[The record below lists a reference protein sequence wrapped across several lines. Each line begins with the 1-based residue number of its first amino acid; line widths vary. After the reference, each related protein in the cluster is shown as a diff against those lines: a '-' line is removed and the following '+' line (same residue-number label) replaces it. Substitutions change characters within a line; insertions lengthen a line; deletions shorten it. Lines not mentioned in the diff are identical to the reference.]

1 MLMGILSLATQA
13 HATLAMMTAAGW
25 QFWIDRGGTFTDII
39 GRAPDGTL
47 HTRKFLSDNPEH
59 YPDAAVAGL
68 VEVLAAQ
75 DPGAPVD
82 AIKMG
87 TTVATNALLERS
99 GADTAFVVTAGFGDA
114 LRIAYQDRPDLFAL
128 HIQLRKP
135 LHAAVLEVE
144 ERLSASGEILQPLN
158 EETLRTGL
166 IGLREAG
173 VDGLAVCLMH
183 GYRFPRHEQRV
194 GEIARELGF
203 GQVSLSHQTTPLPK
217 LVSRGDTTVADAYL
231 SPLLSHYLTGFRAAL
246 AEAGIKA
253 TRIQFMQ
260 SNGGLVAGEL
270 FRGKDSVL
278 SGPAGGVVG
287 MVATCREAGGT
298 QLIGFDMGGTST
310 DVTLY
315 DGDFELVNDNIVAGV
330 RLQAPMLRIH
340 TVAAGGG
347 SVLRFAQGRFQAGP
361 ESAGAA
367 PGPASYGRGGPL
379 AVTDANLVLGRLL
392 PERFPRVFGPDGDA
406 PLDRDAAAATLES
419 IAEEVNLTTGNSLS
433 AEAVAEG
440 FVQVAVD
447 NMANAIKTVSTQRGR
462 DPADFTLCCFGG
474 AGGQHACEVA
484 NALGIR
490 RILVHPLAGLL
501 SALGMGAA
509 PTRAYRQA
517 TADRPL
523 DASVLAWLD
532 AQLQT
537 LGQACREELR
547 QQDIDPQSLVQVATL
562 QLRVAGSDT
571 TLPVTWSGDLAAGNA
586 AFRQLHR
593 QRFGFNS
600 GTDAPW
606 IESLQVAVTGQ
617 GADPN
622 TASMTAAETASARAA
637 TSDFYF
643 AGNWHAAQ
651 VWERS
656 ALADGQRVSGPALIT
671 ETHSTTV
678 VIPGWTLTAQ
688 PGGML
693 MLSHDHAVRSERHAG
708 PHPNP
713 IMLELFNNHC
723 MNIAEQM
730 GAVLENTA
738 HSVNIKERRDF
749 SCALFDARGQLVAN
763 APHIPVHLG
772 SMSESVQALL
782 ASQTLRPGDS
792 WMVNDP
798 YQGGTHLPDITV
810 VTSFHVEPDEPP
822 LFVLACRAHHA
833 DVGGITPGSM
843 PAHSRDIREE
853 GQRFAGFPLVQAG
866 ELKRRE
872 LLAALADGPHPARNP
887 AQNLADLRAQLA
899 ANEKGLA
906 GLRQML
912 GHFGRPLVSAYL
924 DYVQDNAETAV
935 RAAIRELGSGA
946 GTAAL
951 DDGAVIRV
959 QIDTDPDSGA
969 ARVDFSGTSGPSAG
983 NLNAPRAIARA
994 AVLYAFRC
1002 LVTSQIPLNEGCL
1015 RPVEIHIP
1023 DDTLLSPEFPAAV
1036 AAGNVE
1042 TSQCI
1047 ANALFQA
1054 LGVLAASQG
1063 TMNNLSFGDARYQ
1076 YYETLGGGAGAGR
1089 DFPGASAVHT
1099 HMTNSRITD
1108 PEILEA
1114 RYPVLLREF
1123 AIRRDS
1129 GGAGAQPG
1137 GDGLLRA
1144 IEFLHPMH
1152 IAIVANHRR
1161 QGPPG
1166 LTGGAPGKAG
1176 INMVVRADEQIEYL
1190 PGIAETDLAAGDML
1204 IIATPGGGG
1213 FGRPTSQTR

>member
-1 MLMGILSLATQA
+1 
-13 HATLAMMTAAGW
+13 
-25 QFWIDRGGTFTDII
+25 
-39 GRAPDGTL
+39 
-47 HTRKFLSDNPEH
+47 
-59 YPDAAVAGL
+59 
-68 VEVLAAQ
+68 
-75 DPGAPVD
+75 
-82 AIKMG
+82 
-87 TTVATNALLERS
+87 
-99 GADTAFVVTAGFGDA
+99 
-114 LRIAYQDRPDLFAL
+114 
-128 HIQLRKP
+128 
-135 LHAAVLEVE
+135 
-144 ERLSASGEILQPLN
+144 
-158 EETLRTGL
+158 
-166 IGLREAG
+166 
-173 VDGLAVCLMH
+173 
-183 GYRFPRHEQRV
+183 
-194 GEIARELGF
+194 
-203 GQVSLSHQTTPLPK
+203 
-217 LVSRGDTTVADAYL
+217 
-231 SPLLSHYLTGFRAAL
+231 
-246 AEAGIKA
+246 
-253 TRIQFMQ
+253 
-260 SNGGLVAGEL
+260 
-270 FRGKDSVL
+270 
-278 SGPAGGVVG
+278 
-287 MVATCREAGGT
+287 
-298 QLIGFDMGGTST
+298 
-310 DVTLY
+310 
-315 DGDFELVNDNIVAGV
+315 
-330 RLQAPMLRIH
+330 
-340 TVAAGGG
+340 
-347 SVLRFAQGRFQAGP
+347 
-361 ESAGAA
+361 
-367 PGPASYGRGGPL
+367 
-379 AVTDANLVLGRLL
+379 
-392 PERFPRVFGPDGDA
+392 
-406 PLDRDAAAATLES
+406 
-419 IAEEVNLTTGNSLS
+419 
-433 AEAVAEG
+433 
-440 FVQVAVD
+440 
-447 NMANAIKTVSTQRGR
+447 
-462 DPADFTLCCFGG
+462 
-474 AGGQHACEVA
+474 
-484 NALGIR
+484 
-490 RILVHPLAGLL
+490 
-501 SALGMGAA
+501 
-509 PTRAYRQA
+509 
-517 TADRPL
+517 
-523 DASVLAWLD
+523 
-532 AQLQT
+532 
-537 LGQACREELR
+537 
-547 QQDIDPQSLVQVATL
+547 
-562 QLRVAGSDT
+562 
-571 TLPVTWSGDLAAGNA
+571 
-586 AFRQLHR
+586 
-593 QRFGFNS
+593 
-600 GTDAPW
+600 
-606 IESLQVAVTGQ
+606 
-617 GADPN
+617 
-622 TASMTAAETASARAA
+622 
-637 TSDFYF
+637 
-643 AGNWHAAQ
+643 
-651 VWERS
+651 
-656 ALADGQRVSGPALIT
+656 
-671 ETHSTTV
+671 
-678 VIPGWTLTAQ
+678 
-688 PGGML
+688 
-693 MLSHDHAVRSERHAG
+693 
-708 PHPNP
+708 
-713 IMLELFNNHC
+713 
-723 MNIAEQM
+723 
-730 GAVLENTA
+730 
-738 HSVNIKERRDF
+738 
-749 SCALFDARGQLVAN
+749 
-763 APHIPVHLG
+763 
-772 SMSESVQALL
+772 
-782 ASQTLRPGDS
+782 
-792 WMVNDP
+792 
-798 YQGGTHLPDITV
+798 
-810 VTSFHVEPDEPP
+810 
-822 LFVLACRAHHA
+822 
-833 DVGGITPGSM
+833 M

>member
-1 MLMGILSLATQA
+1 
-13 HATLAMMTAAGW
+13 MMTAAGW

-68 VEVLAAQ
+68 VDVLATH

-87 TTVATNALLERS
+87 TTVATNALLERN
-99 GADTAFVVTAGFGDA
+99 GAATAFVVTAGFGDA

-128 HIQLRKP
+128 HIRLREP

-144 ERLSASGEILQPLN
+144 ERVSASGEVLQPLN
-158 EETLRTGL
+158 EETLSTGL
-166 IGLREAG
+166 ISLREAG
-173 VDGLAVCLMH
+173 VDGLAVCFMH
-183 GYRFPRHEQRV
+183 GYRFPRHERRV
-194 GEIARELGF
+194 GEIARKLGF
-203 GQVSLSHQTTPLPK
+203 SQVSLSHQTTPLPK

-246 AEAGIKA
+246 ASAGIRAK
-253 TRIQFMQ
+253 RIQFMQ

-315 DGDFELVNDNIVAGV
+315 DGNFELVNDNIVAGV

-347 SVLRFAQGRFQAGP
+347 SVLQFTQGRFQAGP

-379 AVTDANLVLGRLL
+379 TVTDANLALGRLL
-392 PERFPRVFGPDGDA
+392 PHRFPRVFGPAADA
-406 PLDRDAAAATLES
+406 PLNRAAALAALDEVGES
-419 IAEEVNLTTGNSLS
+419 LDNKLS

-523 DASVLAWLD
+523 DASVLPWLD

-537 LGQACREELR
+537 LGQACREELQ
-547 QQDIDPQSLVQVATL
+547 QQDIDPQSLEQETTL
-562 QLRVAGSDT
+562 LLRVAGSDT
-571 TLPVTWSGDLAAGNA
+571 TLPVTWSGDLAAGDA

-600 GTDAPW
+600 DTAVPW

-617 GADPN
+617 GSGA
-622 TASMTAAETASARAA
+622 TTAAVTDAGTSSAKAV
-637 TSDFYF
+637 TTDFYF
-643 AGNWHAAQ
+643 AGSWHAAQ

-656 ALADGQRVSGPALIT
+656 ALGDGQRVAGPALVT
-671 ETHSTTV
+671 EAHSTTV

-688 PGGML
+688 AGGML
-693 MLSHDHAVRSERHAG
+693 LLSQENAVQLGRHAG

-792 WMVNDP
+792 WMMNDP

-810 VTSFHVEPDEPP
+810 VTSFHVEPDQPP

-866 ELKRRE
+866 ELKHQE
-872 LLAALADGPHPARNP
+872 LLATLAEGAHPARNP

-912 GHFGRPLVSAYL
+912 KHFGQSLVSAYL

-935 RAAIRELGSGA
+935 RDAIRELGSGA

-959 QIDTDPDSGA
+959 QIDTDPGSGA
-969 ARVDFSGTSGPSAG
+969 ARVDFSGTSGPAAG

-1015 RPVEIHIP
+1015 RPIEIHIP

-1054 LGVLAASQG
+1054 LGVMAASQG

-1152 IAIVANHRR
+1152 IAIVSNHRR

-1166 LTGGAPGKAG
+1166 MAGGGAGKAG
-1176 INMVVRADEQIEYL
+1176 INMLVRADERIEYL
-1190 PGIAETDLAAGDML
+1190 PGIAEADLAAGDLL

-1213 FGRPTSQTR
+1213 FGRPSSQTR